1 MMVKQFIF
9 FSTLLLLFNPLW
21 GNSKSRILVR
31 SWAADDFVRDVD
43 SKGRPAPQTCAYL
56 EGEYYPD
63 PLAPDEDPLSFEKV
77 IEILSKEMMRENFV
91 LDKPPED
98 AEYVLLLNW
107 GFTEELIP
115 EDEFGMVVEEVLID
129 NGDGSFETSEIVSS
143 LSMNTFSN
151 VGVDNAQLI
160 GTTSLLEMYPY
171 SLKRRRLLEASEEK
185 RLFVNLTAFLADDL
199 KNLKNDKELSPRW
212 ISFFSIPFYDIDLN
226 EAIEAIS
233 QAASGLMGMDG
244 DTPRFINLNDS
255 RYSTCPDALEFIG
268 VETDGE

>member
-43 SKGRPAPQTCAYL
+43 SKGRPTPQTCAYL

-98 AEYVLLLNW
+98 AEYILLLNW

-115 EDEFGMVVEEVLID
+115 EDEFDMVVEEVLID

-244 DTPRFINLNDS
+244 DTPRFINLNDL
-255 RYSTCPDALEFIG
+255 RYSTRPDALEFIG
-268 VETDGE
+268 VEKDGE